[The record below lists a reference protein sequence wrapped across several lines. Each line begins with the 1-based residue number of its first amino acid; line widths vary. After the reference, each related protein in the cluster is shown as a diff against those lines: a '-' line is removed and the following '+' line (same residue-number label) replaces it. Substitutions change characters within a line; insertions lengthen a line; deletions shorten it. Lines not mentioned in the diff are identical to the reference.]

1 MDEVRSEE
9 ESWEAQ
15 QRYAVT
21 LEGLLKQ
28 ALNLHQRAALEAAQ
42 AELQRE
48 RATRQAMETVLRT
61 KEEAVSLLT
70 ELLVGGE
77 ITIGQLRTLTEGQRE
92 QLEDEKKR
100 IEGK

>member
-48 RATRQAMETVLRT
+48 RVARQAMVAVLQTTDEVAGLLTQSLVNGDIVIGELRT
-61 KEEAVSLLT
+61 HA
-70 ELLVGGE
+70 
-77 ITIGQLRTLTEGQRE
+77 EGQRE
-92 QLEDEKKR
+92 QLEGDKKR
-100 IEGK
+100 VKGK